1 MLTRRGF
8 LAGLAAAAV
17 IVAGLLPG
25 CGKGGG
31 DTIKIG
37 CLESMQGS
45 EASFGKSTQNGY
57 ILAAEEW
64 NKNGGLLGKQIEL
77 VLSDDQSNNGLVKE
91 CVEKLIDQDKVV
103 AVLGEVAS
111 GRTNQASPICQ
122 RRKIPLL
129 TPSSTG
135 NKVTEIGD
143 FVFRSCFRDA
153 LQGKWMVEIAADKLH
168 AKTAALLVDDNSDY
182 SRGLGEVIT
191 EEFKAKGG
199 TIVQTEHY
207 DATAKDFSAQL
218 TNIRGKNP
226 DVVFLPG
233 YYKEVGVMLPQA
245 RNLGINA
252 RFIGGDGWD
261 APETLK
267 VEPAKINGSI
277 ITNHY
282 SSEDKSPRVLD
293 FVTKYKARFNGE
305 DPDAMAVTGYDAA
318 NIMFDAIKRAGSTE
332 GQKIRDALA
341 QTSKYPAVTGDI
353 TIGPDRN
360 AIKPGV
366 ALEIRDGH
374 YVLYGKVGEES
385 PTAGPAG
392 TTSKP

>member
-1 MLTRRGF
+1 
-8 LAGLAAAAV
+8 
-17 IVAGLLPG
+17 
-25 CGKGGG
+25 
-31 DTIKIG
+31 
-37 CLESMQGS
+37 
-45 EASFGKSTQNGY
+45 
-57 ILAAEEW
+57 
-64 NKNGGLLGKQIEL
+64 
-77 VLSDDQSNNGLVKE
+77 
-91 CVEKLIDQDKVV
+91 
-103 AVLGEVAS
+103 
-111 GRTNQASPICQ
+111 
-122 RRKIPLL
+122 
-129 TPSSTG
+129 
-135 NKVTEIGD
+135 
-143 FVFRSCFRDA
+143 
-153 LQGKWMVEIAADKLH
+153 
-168 AKTAALLVDDNSDY
+168 
-182 SRGLGEVIT
+182 
-191 EEFKAKGG
+191 
-199 TIVQTEHY
+199 VQVEHY

-267 VEPAKINGSI
+267 VEPSKINGSI

-293 FVTKYKARFNGE
+293 FVQKYKARFNGE

-318 NIMFDAIKRAGSTE
+318 NIMFDAIKRAGSTD

-341 QTSKYPAVTGDI
+341 TTAKYPAVTGDI

-374 YVLYGKVGEES
+374 YVLFGKVGEEH
-385 PTAGPAG
+385 PATPAS